1 MALTSLAFLMIF
13 FVGLVFAFAI
23 HPRFGLYT
31 YLAVF
36 YLHPPSRWWGD
47 MLPDIRWALVAAV
60 VTLVAVAR
68 LPKVIGRPSFFSL
81 TPVWLLIA
89 FTAWVWIQNAWALDP
104 IMQMDLS
111 ILLTKYVVLFY
122 LMYRIVD
129 SPRMMNDV
137 LFVHVLGCFYL
148 GWLAYQAPDVGRL
161 DGLGGPGIGEANAL
175 AMHVSTGI
183 MAAAV
188 LIMNPGRWW
197 MRLASLLAVPFMLNV
212 IVQAESRSAVLAFLA
227 GGVVLWYLKPR
238 AHRYLFYLGVLAG
251 IGTLA
256 YVGHSAF
263 WERISTIRTAVET
276 SADADTSVRSRFA
289 MVRFQLDVA
298 ASHPFGVGH
307 RGIVVLSPKYLPE
320 EYLATQG
327 GRSSHNTY
335 LTVLSEQGVPGAV
348 LFGALMLWSLRSV
361 WRMRDLRHRPEAT
374 RMAGQLAAVVAMLV
388 VAAVGGLGVDYLKA
402 EVQIWSLIL
411 LTVLSVAHGMMYMVI
426 EPQPVNESRMEGL
439 RPARWF
445 G

>member
-1 MALTSLAFLMIF
+1 MALTSLAFLMVF
-13 FVGLVFAFAI
+13 FVGLVLAFAI

-47 MLPDIRWALVAAV
+47 MLPDIRWSLVAAL
-60 VTLVAVAR
+60 VTLVALAR

-89 FTAWVWIQNAWALDP
+89 FTVWVWIQNAWALDSV
-104 IMQMDLS
+104 MHLDLS
-111 ILLTKYVVLFY
+111 ILLTKYLVLFY

-137 LFVHVLGCFYL
+137 LFVHVIGCLYL
-148 GWLAYQAPDVGRL
+148 GWLTYEAPDIGRL
-161 DGLGGPGIGEANAL
+161 DGVGGPGIGEANAL

-197 MRLASLLAVPFMLNV
+197 MRLVCLLAMPLMLNV
-212 IVQAESRSAVLAFLA
+212 VVQSESRSAMLALVAGVL
-227 GGVVLWYLKPR
+227 VIWYLKPQAYR
-238 AHRYLFYLGVLAG
+238 PLFYAGTAVGVAALAF
-251 IGTLA
+251 IGHA
-256 YVGHSAF
+256 AF
-263 WERISTIRTAVET
+263 WERISTIQTAVQSSEE
-276 SADADTSVRSRFA
+276 ADTSFRSRLA
-289 MVRFQLDVA
+289 VIDFQLDVA
-298 ASHPFGVGH
+298 ARNPLGVGH
-307 RGIVVLSPKYLPE
+307 RGVVVLSPTYLSE
-320 EYLATQG
+320 EFLASQG

-335 LTVLSEQGVPGAV
+335 LTVLSEQGIPGA
-348 LFGALMLWSLRSV
+348 LIFGALMLWVLRSI
-361 WRMRDLRHRPEAT
+361 WRMRDLRYQPEAT
-374 RMAGQLAAVVAMLV
+374 RMAGHLAAVAAMLA

-402 EVQIWSLIL
+402 EIQVWGLIL
-411 LTVLSVAHGMMYMVI
+411 LTVLSVAHAMMYTVV
-426 EPQPVNESRMEGL
+426 EPRSASEPKVEGL
-439 RPARWF
+439 RPARWT